1 VRLAAAAGPS
11 RLYLASDIEGLQGDG
26 MTGTISTGASAAT
39 PERPPW
45 EVTVERI
52 GHDACLVRLAGS
64 WRLRDHLPR
73 AAEILRSAGS
83 VPGVHRLT
91 FDTAQ
96 LGAWD
101 TGLLTFVQHLI
112 DESERAGVEVDR
124 TGLPVDV
131 EKLLELASAVPTRVT
146 APEPVRLSWLGRAG
160 TVVIAIGTA
169 AVEVLG
175 FLGEVCV
182 AFAGLVTGKVKIRW
196 PQFGLLLYEVGVR
209 ALPIITLV
217 GTLIGIILAFG
228 AVVQLRQL
236 GVQIFVADLVGISV
250 AREVGALITAIV
262 LAGRTGAAFAAQL
275 GSMQVNE
282 EIDAL
287 TTAGIPPVQF
297 LVLPRML
304 SLILVTPL
312 LTMYTDLFGM
322 VGGGLVAVTMLDLSL
337 TTYVTRLVQ
346 VVALAD
352 FAMGLVRA
360 SVFGVLIALAGCLRG
375 MQSGRS
381 ATAVGLATT
390 SAVVTSI
397 VLTIIADGLLGMVFS
412 VLRL

>member
-1 VRLAAAAGPS
+1 V
-11 RLYLASDIEGLQGDG
+11 
-26 MTGTISTGASAAT
+26 TGTIPIGASTVT
-39 PERPPW
+39 PGRPPW
-45 EVTVERI
+45 EVAVERI
-52 GHDACLVRLAGS
+52 GPDACLVRFTGS

-73 AAEILRSAGS
+73 AADVLRTSGS
-83 VPGVHRLT
+83 VSGVRRLA
-91 FDTAQ
+91 FDTTR

-101 TGLLTFVQHLI
+101 TGLLTFIRHLL
-112 DESERAGVEVDR
+112 DESERAGIEVDR
-124 TGLPVDV
+124 TGLPLDV
-131 EKLLELASAVPTRVT
+131 EKLLELAAAVPTRLV
-146 APEPVRLSWLGRAG
+146 APEPVRLSWLWRAG
-160 TVVIAIGTA
+160 TAVIATATAGIG
-169 AVEVLG
+169 VLG
-175 FLGEVCV
+175 FTGEACA
-182 AFAGLVTGKVKIRW
+182 AFAGLFTGRVKIRW
-196 PQFGLLLYEVGVR
+196 PQFALLLYEIGVR
-209 ALPIITLV
+209 ALPIITLI

-287 TTAGIPPVQF
+287 TTAGISPVHF

-304 SLILVTPL
+304 ALILMTPL
-312 LTMYTDLFGM
+312 LTIYTDLFGI
-322 VGGGLVAVTMLDLSL
+322 VGGGLVAVTMLDLS
-337 TTYVTRLVQ
+337 TATYVTRLVQ
-346 VVALAD
+346 VVTLLD
-352 FAMGLVRA
+352 FGMGLARA

-381 ATAVGLATT
+381 AEAVGLATT